1 MKKLSLYGVMSLISV
16 IVRQFMLSNP
26 FECFGEK
33 AVLINW
39 IAEPIIQG
47 IAYLIVGLFYVKG
60 SAPALGS
67 LAYLA
72 VYAAGI
78 GFLWLCGLFA
88 FAWWWVALMII
99 ALIAVIVGLFFVGS
113 LLSGDDRFD

>member
-1 MKKLSLYGVMSLISV
+1 MSLISV
-16 IVRQFMLSNP
+16 IVRQFVLPNP

-39 IAEPIIQG
+39 IAEPIIQA

-72 VYAAGI
+72 VYAACI
-78 GFLWLCGLFA
+78 GVLWSVCLCM
-88 FAWWWVALMII
+88 V
-99 ALIAVIVGLFFVGS
+99 VGS
-113 LLSGDDRFD
+113 IDDYCLDCSHSRIVFCRITFIRGRQI